1 MADRLFIDSDDRRKY
16 EEIKKVID
24 FLSDK
29 DTKDLFIFAML
40 NGFKNN
46 QRKQL
51 NRREGFVR
59 TEYLHDQDL
68 AIIKSIAINYES
80 FDILTDLDN
89 VFKIAEEL
97 AHAGIDLL
105 YLEINS
111 QSLGSYEKRFEHEVI
126 SKCVKI

>member
-68 AIIKSIAINYES
+68 AIIKSIAISYES

-126 SKCVKI
+126 SKCVNT